1 MILSARPTESP
12 ADFVVYVKNDVR
24 IKNNMNWE
32 RNFTKWVGSRT
43 SVVLHTIFFA
53 IMFGLSFFG
62 VKFDTVLLVLTTVVS
77 LEAIY
82 LSIFIQMTVNENTES
97 LEEVEEDIEGI
108 AEEVEEIS
116 EDIEEIQHDVDE
128 IQEDV
133 DEIAVD
139 VDEIQHDV
147 DEIEKENVV
156 DSSENIEKVKLE
168 SIENVLKK
176 VLEEIEML
184 KRK

>member
-1 MILSARPTESP
+1 MS
-12 ADFVVYVKNDVR
+12 
-24 IKNNMNWE
+24 WE
-32 RNFTKWVGSRT
+32 RNFTKRVGSRV
-43 SVVLHTIFFA
+43 SVVLHTIFFGV
-53 IMFGLSFFG
+53 MFALSFFG
-62 VKFDTVLLVLTTVVS
+62 IKFDTVLLVLTTVVS

-82 LSIFIQMTVNENTES
+82 LSIFIQMTVNENTAS

-139 VDEIQHDV
+139 VDEIQQDVDEIQEDV
-147 DEIEKENVV
+147 DEIEKEAEV
-156 DSSENIEKVKLE
+156 DDTEGQKDR
-168 SIENVLKK
+168 KK
-176 VLEEIEML
+176 LEEIETVL
-184 KRK
+184 KKLLEEVQNIKKS

>member
-1 MILSARPTESP
+1 MS
-12 ADFVVYVKNDVR
+12 
-24 IKNNMNWE
+24 WE
-32 RNFTKWVGSRT
+32 RNFTKSVGSRT
-43 SVVLHTIFFA
+43 SVILHTIFFA
-53 IMFGLSFFG
+53 IMFALSFFG
-62 VKFDTVLLVLTTVVS
+62 IKFDTVLLVLTTVVS

-147 DEIEKENVV
+147 DEIQEDVDEIEKEV
-156 DSSENIEKVKLE
+156 DAEEDIDRGDTAKLE

-176 VLEEIEML
+176 VLEEIELL
-184 KRK
+184 KKK